1 MYEVIKEFACAVQS
15 SVREELLRMGGSVGI
30 SLLCMVAFF
39 CIILG
44 IYIESRCA
52 KLYAVLEKNQ
62 KKLLGNLYIREQ
74 KGKLFVM
81 VPKKLLEK
89 SESIYYTLGMSDG
102 FAGRHYM
109 EELFLELP
117 SGRKRVA
124 VKKQVSF
131 KCGLA

>member
-1 MYEVIKEFACAVQS
+1 
-15 SVREELLRMGGSVGI
+15 
-30 SLLCMVAFF
+30 MVAFF
-39 CIILG
+39 CIIPG